1 MEVMANERS
10 GKMDDVCTYR
20 IEIRGMMSEE
30 DLNTMSPHQLT
41 IEKEEEDSIIFTI
54 QTDQS
59 GLIGLIRY
67 LHGRGLIFLS
77 ILREH

>member
-1 MEVMANERS
+1 
-10 GKMDDVCTYR
+10 MDDVCTYR